1 MGDSEKVYSKA
12 DVICNNGKPI
22 MVKKAAVRGLFGKVM
37 GR

>member
-12 DVICNNGKPI
+12 DVICNNGKFLL
-22 MVKKAAVRGLFGKVM
+22 VKKAAVRGIFGTVM

>member
-12 DVICNNGKPI
+12 DVICNNGNSLL
-22 MVKKAAVRGLFGKVM
+22 VKKAAVRGLFGTVM

>member
-22 MVKKAAVRGLFGKVM
+22 FVKKTAVRGLFGTVM